1 MHSTDVSYIEITY
14 TNVRIERMVTCDH
27 FDGSPWPPP
36 GDGWRV
42 VRTLDGW
49 RHEWRRFAR
58 RRCVMKILMPAPCR
72 RRCRSRHVELRGG
85 RLHCVKCG
93 ADRGPLR
100 RDTINFIQAIES
112 RFGPI
117 TDPVVLRKGER
128 GQ

>member
-49 RHEWRRFAR
+49 RHEWRRISLVDDA
-58 RRCVMKILMPAPCR
+58 
-72 RRCRSRHVELRGG
+72 S
-85 RLHCVKCG
+85 
-93 ADRGPLR
+93 
-100 RDTINFIQAIES
+100 
-112 RFGPI
+112 
-117 TDPVVLRKGER
+117 
-128 GQ
+128 